1 MLAYCNAQ
9 ASIYYVKYISLRLSF
24 QLSSARIPD
33 KIADDEQI
41 SHTAEY
47 LHSLH
52 WHWVLIFVSCK
63 ACNGGKYS
71 EKGTACYQT

>member
-1 MLAYCNAQ
+1 MLICCNTDEHLLCEVY
-9 ASIYYVKYISLRLSF
+9 SPRLSF

-71 EKGTACYQT
+71 EKGTACYQS